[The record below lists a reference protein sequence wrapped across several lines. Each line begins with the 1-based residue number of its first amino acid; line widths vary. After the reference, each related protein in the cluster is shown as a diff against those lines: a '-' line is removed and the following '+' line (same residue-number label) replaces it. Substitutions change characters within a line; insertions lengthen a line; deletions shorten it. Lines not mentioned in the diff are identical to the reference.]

1 MRSRV
6 LAGSIVVLL
15 LSSGVALGHAGP
27 PIPLVS
33 NRIVGLYKVSVWA
46 DPDSTDD
53 GTAAGR
59 FWITFATPPPPGTRV
74 QVGIS
79 PLDRAGPTI
88 EGTAQSD
95 VRNASQWFS
104 ALVMDHEGR
113 FQMRVAIDGPLG
125 PAAVEAEVD
134 ATYDL
139 RPAPGLVVVYLVPFI
154 AVGFLWLKHLLRRR
168 KQS

>member
-1 MRSRV
+1 MRSHV
-6 LAGSIVVLL
+6 LVGSIAVLMFT
-15 LSSGVALGHAGP
+15 SSPVLGHAGP

-33 NRIVGLYKVSVWA
+33 NRTVGPYKVSIWA

-59 FWITFATPPPPGTRV
+59 FWITFGTPPPPGTRL
-74 QVGIS
+74 QVAIR

-88 EGTAQSD
+88 GATAQSEA
-95 VRNASQWFS
+95 RNASQLFS
-104 ALVMDHEGR
+104 TLVMDHEGR
-113 FQMRVAIDGPLG
+113 FQVRVTIDGPLG

-139 RPAPGLVVVYLVPFI
+139 RPPPGLVVVYLLPFV
-154 AVGFLWLKHLLRRR
+154 AVGFLWLKLLLRRR